1 MKPLFR
7 LCRLRQG
14 ALVSLVASLLLAGCS
29 AGAAAEAPKAY
40 YGGEARMAEA
50 APAPPMAE
58 PMGGAM
64 PGAAPAP
71 MAPQIEEHVRSLSV
85 SGSDDSGSDAWGG
98 SDSDEESMAP
108 APAAPPPAAAG
119 GMAPAAR
126 APMAAPPQPQRT
138 PPPPPP
144 AGANKGAP
152 PPPAGGKKAEGPS
165 DQAAAKPVAPLL
177 IYTGGLGMEVPDQ
190 PAIAPTIDKIIDLAE
205 GMGGYLG
212 GRTDTS
218 VTIRVPSARF
228 RDALTAIEKLGD
240 VKRRN
245 VSAQDVSEEYHD
257 LEVRLGNLKS
267 VQKRLQEF
275 LARAQNI
282 NDALQVERELERIGR
297 EIDQIEGR
305 MRFLRARAT
314 FSTITVDLAAK
325 PKQQVIVQGGGN
337 IPPPPRGIDLPIDWL
352 GRVGLE
358 SLMTLR

>member
-7 LCRLRQG
+7 LCRSRHT
-14 ALVSLVASLLLAGCS
+14 ALASLVASLFLAGCAAGS
-29 AGAAAEAPKAY
+29 AQEPGAY
-40 YGGEARMAEA
+40 YGEAKMAES
-50 APAPPMAE
+50 APAA
-58 PMGGAM
+58 AM
-64 PGAAPAP
+64 PGADMGSPQMAPPPAPAP
-71 MAPQIEEHVRSLSV
+71 MSAGAERYEAS
-85 SGSDDSGSDAWGG
+85 SDSFGG
-98 SDSDEESMAP
+98 DSDSDEESMAP
-108 APAAPPPAAAG
+108 APAPVAQ
-119 GMAPAAR
+119 APAAR
-126 APMAAPPQPQRT
+126 APMAAPPPPPRQQ

-144 AGANKGAP
+144 NTNANKGAP
-152 PPPAGGKKAEGPS
+152 PPPPGGKKAEGPS
-165 DQAAAKPVAPLL
+165 DQATAKPVAPLL
-177 IYTGGLGMEVPDQ
+177 IYTGGLGMEVQDQ

-212 GRTDTS
+212 SRTDTS

-245 VSAQDVSEEYHD
+245 VTAQDVSEEYHD

-275 LARAQNI
+275 LARAQNV

-314 FSTITVDLAAK
+314 FSTITVDLSPK
-325 PKQQVIVQGGGN
+325 PKNQVIAEGGTP
-337 IPPPPRGIDLPIDWL
+337 PPPPRGIELPIDWL

>member
-7 LCRLRQG
+7 LCRSRHA
-14 ALVSLVASLLLAGCS
+14 ALASLVASLFLAGC
-29 AGAAAEAPKAY
+29 AGGAAQAPEAY
-40 YGGEARMAEA
+40 YGEAKMAESAPA
-50 APAPPMAE
+50 APMGAPMD
-58 PMGGAM
+58 GM
-64 PGAAPAP
+64 PGAQMVPPPAPAP
-71 MAPQIEEHVRSLSV
+71 MSTGEESMRAESA
-85 SGSDDSGSDAWGG
+85 SDSFESDSGG
-98 SDSDEESMAP
+98 DEESMAP
-108 APAAPPPAAAG
+108 APPPVAPSAG

-126 APMAAPPQPQRT
+126 APMAAPPPPARQQPAQPAPNATKGVPT
-138 PPPPPP
+138 PP
-144 AGANKGAP
+144 
-152 PPPAGGKKAEGPS
+152 GGKKAEGGTEPTGVHE
-165 DQAAAKPVAPLL
+165 KPAAPLL
-177 IYTGGLGMEVPDQ
+177 IYTGGLGMEVQDQ
-190 PAIAPTIDKIIDLAE
+190 PTIAPTIDKIIDLAE

-212 GRTDTS
+212 SRTDTS
-218 VTIRVPSARF
+218 VTVRVPSARF

-314 FSTITVDLAAK
+314 FSTITVDLTAK
-325 PKQQVIVQGGGN
+325 PKQQVIAEGGTP
-337 IPPPPRGIDLPIDWL
+337 PPPPRGIELPIDWL